1 MGERKTMRLARVRK
15 WGLVLATAAA
25 VASAGLAAKREKK
38 KKPKIPELEVVSATA
53 HRVPQGIELDGKVK
67 NTSIKPLRGLTLYFN
82 FYADEKKPLTT
93 QNAPI
98 DEGVLEPGQ
107 EAIYRFA
114 MRDVPRAVSFTID
127 AMDHDQRELGVTNLG
142 PFPLE

>member
-1 MGERKTMRLARVRK
+1 MRVTRVQT
-15 WGLVLATAAA
+15 WVLVLAAVTAAS
-25 VASAGLAAKREKK
+25 VGLAAKREKQ
-38 KKPKIPELEVVSATA
+38 KKPKIPELEVLTANA
-53 HRVPQGIELDGKVK
+53 HRAPQGIELDGKVK
-67 NTSIKPLRGLTLYFN
+67 NAGIKPLHGLTLYFT

-98 DEGVLEPGQ
+98 DEAVLEPGQ
-107 EAIYRFA
+107 EATYRFA

-127 AMDHDQRELGVTNLG
+127 AMDHDRRELGVTNPG

>member
-1 MGERKTMRLARVRK
+1 MRVARVQT
-15 WGLVLATAAA
+15 WVLVLAAVAAA
-25 VASAGLAAKREKK
+25 SVGLAAKREKQ
-38 KKPKIPELEVVSATA
+38 KKPKIPELEVLTATA
-53 HRVPQGIELDGKVK
+53 HRVPLGIELDGKVK
-67 NTSIKPLRGLTLYFN
+67 NTSIKPISGLALYFN

-98 DEGVLEPGQ
+98 DEGVLQPGQ
-107 EAIYRFA
+107 ESTYRFA

-127 AMDHDQRELGVTNLG
+127 AMDRDRHELGVTNPG